1 MIRPCIGLDFDDVV
15 APFNSVACQMANE
28 EFGFS
33 LSIKDITSWE
43 NTGEASVIKKYYHD
57 NRLYERQS
65 KAISEGSKHAVRE
78 LMEFADVYFISAVY
92 PEFMSI
98 RAAQIMEAFPEIPQ
112 SRIILGAAKDLVH
125 FDFLLDDNI
134 NNVLS
139 SPADYPV
146 LFRKPWNSEMTG
158 LLSVN
163 SLEEFVCLVKNV
175 IYPMVNGRSKI
186 SIPSV
191 IALVGPTGSGKN
203 DVTNALCQLSSFVRP
218 TGYTTKPDSKD
229 RIILSE
235 EEFDKKNFFEKTRYA
250 GYGYG
255 IEKAEIEKI
264 LYDGEGQFP
273 VIPIDICGAI
283 GMKLHFPTIIV
294 YLKRGK
300 SDLVM
305 NIISDNSLSNKEKS
319 LRILSLEAEKKN
331 QSICDFSFNPEDA
344 ADKIRNL
351 IFND

>member
-1 MIRPCIGLDFDDVV
+1 MIRPRIGLDFDDVV

-28 EFGFS
+28 ELGLT
-33 LSIKDITSWE
+33 LSIKDINSWE
-43 NTGEASVIKKYYHD
+43 NTGKAAVIKDYYHD
-57 NRLYERQS
+57 NRLYERQLN
-65 KAISEGSKHAVRE
+65 AISEENKLAVME
-78 LMEFADVYFISAVY
+78 LMKFADVYFISAVY
-92 PEFMSI
+92 PDFMSI
-98 RAAQIMEAFPEIPQ
+98 RAAQIMTAFPEISQ
-112 SRIILGAAKDLVH
+112 DRIILGAAKDLVH

-175 IYPMVNGRSKI
+175 IYPMVNGKSPI

-203 DVTNALCQLSSFVRP
+203 DVAKELCQQPSFIRP
-218 TGYTTKPDSKD
+218 NGYTTKPNSSD
-229 RIILSE
+229 RIVLSE
-235 EEFDKKNFFEKTRYA
+235 EEFDAKDFFEKTRYA

-255 IEKAEIEKI
+255 IEKTEIESI
-264 LYDGEGQFP
+264 LNKGKFP

-300 SDLVM
+300 CDLVM
-305 NIISDNSLSNKEKS
+305 NIISDTRLSDKEKS

-331 QSICDFSFNPEDA
+331 KSICDFSFCTEDA
-344 ADKIRNL
+344 ANEIKNL
-351 IFND
+351 IQNA